1 MLELNGDTEA
11 LGIPIRIIPNSKD
24 TTLGVFI
31 HFKNSVMEEKKIS
44 LEVVNPNAAG
54 IDIGSRSHW
63 VAVGQN
69 AEDVKEFGVYSQ
81 DQMDLCEWLK
91 AKNVNSIALESTGTY
106 WQNLFSTL
114 VGQGFD
120 VILVN
125 GRQTKNI
132 KGKKTDIKD
141 CQWIQKLHSL
151 GLLSASF
158 LPDSDTDT
166 VRTYSRHR
174 LNLLNRSASCVKRIQ
189 KYLRLMNMR
198 LEVVVRDIVGLTGT
212 SIIEAFVNGEYN
224 GTELAKL
231 RHGNCRKS
239 EDEIARALQY
249 NNRQDYLFALK
260 QEWETYKYI
269 QKQIQQTDL
278 EINDL
283 LKHIV
288 DKNDNKKQ
296 HYIEKKSTSEKI
308 KNGLTDTDLNLL
320 AYQYFEGIDLMAIE
334 GINEGLIIAIISEI
348 GLEGIRKFPS
358 SKQFTAWLRLAPNNK
373 ISGGKVLSHHIPKG
387 SSRLKIAFRNTAN
400 AIGNLKEGWLV
411 DFFKRINYKKGRATA
426 VTALARKL
434 AVIVWNMLVKGQAY
448 NPPTEYLFLDEKRKL
463 KLVARV
469 KKQINKF
476 ELTREELGFVTN

>member
-1 MLELNGDTEA
+1 
-11 LGIPIRIIPNSKD
+11 
-24 TTLGVFI
+24 
-31 HFKNSVMEEKKIS
+31 MEEKKIS

-308 KNGLTDTDLNLL
+308 K
-320 AYQYFEGIDLMAIE
+320 M
-334 GINEGLIIAIISEI
+334 
-348 GLEGIRKFPS
+348 
-358 SKQFTAWLRLAPNNK
+358 
-373 ISGGKVLSHHIPKG
+373 V
-387 SSRLKIAFRNTAN
+387 
-400 AIGNLKEGWLV
+400 
-411 DFFKRINYKKGRATA
+411 
-426 VTALARKL
+426 
-434 AVIVWNMLVKGQAY
+434 
-448 NPPTEYLFLDEKRKL
+448 
-463 KLVARV
+463 
-469 KKQINKF
+469 
-476 ELTREELGFVTN
+476 

>member
-1 MLELNGDTEA
+1 
-11 LGIPIRIIPNSKD
+11 
-24 TTLGVFI
+24 
-31 HFKNSVMEEKKIS
+31 MEEKKIS

-91 AKNVNSIALESTGTY
+91 SKNVTSIAMESTGTY

-174 LNLLNRSASCVKRIQ
+174 LNQLNRSASCIKRMQ

-198 LEVVVRDIVGLTGT
+198 LEVVVRDIVGLTG
-212 SIIEAFVNGEYN
+212 SAIIDAFVNGEES

-239 EDEIARALQY
+239 EAEIAKALQY
-249 NNRQDYLFALK
+249 NGRKDYLFALK
-260 QEWETYKYI
+260 QEWESYKYI
-269 QKQIQQTDL
+269 QKQIEQTDL
-278 EINDL
+278 EINNL
-283 LKHIV
+283 LKRII
-288 DKNDNKKQ
+288 DKSEDKKQ
-296 HYIEKKSTSEKI
+296 HYIEKKKHKRKN
-308 KNGLTDTDLNLL
+308 KNGLANTDLNLL
-320 AYQYFEGIDLMAIE
+320 SYQYFEGIDLMAIE
-334 GINEGLIIAIISEI
+334 GVNEGLIMAIISEI

-358 SKQFTAWLRLAPNNK
+358 AKQFTAWLRLAPNNK

-411 DFFKRINYKKGRATA
+411 EFFKRINYKKGRATA

-434 AVIVWNMLVKGQAY
+434 AVIIWNMLVKGTNY
-448 NPPTEYLFLDEKRKL
+448 DPPTEYLFLDEKRKL

-469 KKQINKF
+469 KKQISKF
-476 ELTREELGFVTN
+476 ELTKEELGFITV

>member
-1 MLELNGDTEA
+1 
-11 LGIPIRIIPNSKD
+11 
-24 TTLGVFI
+24 
-31 HFKNSVMEEKKIS
+31 MEEKKIS

-81 DQMDLCEWLK
+81 DQMDLCAWLTS
-91 AKNVNSIALESTGTY
+91 KNVTSIAMESTGTY

-114 VGQGFD
+114 IGQGFD

-174 LNLLNRSASCVKRIQ
+174 LNLLNRSASCVKRMQ

-198 LEVVVRDIVGLTGT
+198 LEVVVRDIVGLTGAA
-212 SIIEAFVNGEYN
+212 IIEAFVKGQHN

-239 EDEIARALQY
+239 EAEIAKALQF
-249 NNRQDYLFALK
+249 NGRHDYLFALK
-260 QEWETYKYI
+260 QEWDTYLYI
-269 QKQIQQTDL
+269 QHQIEQTDL
-278 EINDL
+278 EINHL
-283 LKHIV
+283 LKNIV
-288 DKNDNKKQ
+288 DKSENKKQ
-296 HYIEKKSTSEKI
+296 HIIEKKSTSEKT
-308 KNGLTDTDLNLL
+308 KTDW
-320 AYQYFEGIDLMAIE
+320 
-334 GINEGLIIAIISEI
+334 
-348 GLEGIRKFPS
+348 P
-358 SKQFTAWLRLAPNNK
+358 AP
-373 ISGGKVLSHHIPKG
+373 I
-387 SSRLKIAFRNTAN
+387 
-400 AIGNLKEGWLV
+400 
-411 DFFKRINYKKGRATA
+411 
-426 VTALARKL
+426 
-434 AVIVWNMLVKGQAY
+434 
-448 NPPTEYLFLDEKRKL
+448 
-463 KLVARV
+463 
-469 KKQINKF
+469 
-476 ELTREELGFVTN
+476 

>member
-1 MLELNGDTEA
+1 
-11 LGIPIRIIPNSKD
+11 
-24 TTLGVFI
+24 
-31 HFKNSVMEEKKIS
+31 MEEKKIS
-44 LEVVNPNAAG
+44 LEVVNPHAAG

-81 DQMDLCEWLK
+81 DQMELCDWLK
-91 AKNVNSIALESTGTY
+91 SNNVTSIAMESTGTY

-174 LNLLNRSASCVKRIQ
+174 LNLLNRSASCVKRMQ

-198 LEVVVRDIVGLTGT
+198 LEVVVRDIVGLTG
-212 SIIEAFVNGEYN
+212 SAIIEAFVKGQHN

-239 EDEIARALQY
+239 EAEIAKALQF
-249 NNRQDYLFALK
+249 NGRQDYLFALK
-260 QEWETYKYI
+260 QEWDAYLYI
-269 QKQIQQTDL
+269 QKQIEQTDL
-278 EINDL
+278 EINNL
-283 LKHIV
+283 LKNII
-288 DKNDNKKQ
+288 DKSEDKKQ
-296 HYIEKKSTSEKI
+296 HSLEKKSTSEKT
-308 KNGLTDTDLNLL
+308 KTDW
-320 AYQYFEGIDLMAIE
+320 QI
-334 GINEGLIIAIISEI
+334 LI
-348 GLEGIRKFPS
+348 
-358 SKQFTAWLRLAPNNK
+358 
-373 ISGGKVLSHHIPKG
+373 
-387 SSRLKIAFRNTAN
+387 
-400 AIGNLKEGWLV
+400 
-411 DFFKRINYKKGRATA
+411 
-426 VTALARKL
+426 
-434 AVIVWNMLVKGQAY
+434 
-448 NPPTEYLFLDEKRKL
+448 
-463 KLVARV
+463 
-469 KKQINKF
+469 
-476 ELTREELGFVTN
+476 